1 MKLISKQTLVFGACS
16 ISALLTTTIT
26 QADLPKAFDYSK
38 ASTKYVDNTSKPK
51 RGGGGGSFQFGNV
64 ANPYFFGGTI
74 GMSRGSEYCDGEGSS
89 CEDEDTSWKLFS
101 GYKLTD
107 KISAEIAYVNLGD
120 MYREDGGD
128 RGANNADSS
137 AFSFGAVGSLPITEQ
152 FDIFAKGAATRWS
165 SSNES
170 GFGVSY
176 GLGAKMHISETTNLR
191 AEWERFPSI
200 EVNDDDDTVVNMLSV
215 GVELSTF

>member
-1 MKLISKQTLVFGACS
+1 MKLINKQTLVFGAFS
-16 ISALLTTTIT
+16 ISALLITTVTR
-26 QADLPKAFDYSK
+26 ADLPKAFDYSK
-38 ASTKYVDNTSKPK
+38 ASTKYVDNTSNS
-51 RGGGGGSFQFGNV
+51 GGGGGGFEFGNV
-64 ANPYFFGGTI
+64 ANPYYFGGTI
-74 GMSRGSEYCDGEGSS
+74 GLSRGSEYCDGEGSN
-89 CEDEDTSWKLFS
+89 CEDEDTSWKLFG

-107 KISAEIAYVNLGD
+107 KISAEIAYTNLGD
-120 MYREDGGD
+120 MHREDDGNK
-128 RGANNADSS
+128 GANNADSS

-170 GFGVSY
+170 GLGISY
-176 GLGAKMHISETTNLR
+176 GLGAKMHINETTNLR

-200 EVNDDDDTVVNMLSV
+200 EVNGDDDTAVNMLSV

>member
-1 MKLISKQTLVFGACS
+1 MKLISKQTLMFGACS

-38 ASTKYVDNTSKPK
+38 ASTKYVDNTSKPR
-51 RGGGGGSFQFGNV
+51 RGGGGFEFGNV
-64 ANPYFFGGTI
+64 ANPYYFGGTI
-74 GMSRGSEYCDGEGSS
+74 GLSRGSEYCDNGGSS
-89 CEDEDTSWKLFS
+89 CEDEDTSWKLFG

-120 MYREDGGD
+120 MHRDSSGGRNAD
-128 RGANNADSS
+128 NADSS

-165 SSNES
+165 SSDES
-170 GFGVSY
+170 GLGLSY
-176 GLGAKMHISETTNLR
+176 GLGAKMHINETTRLR

-200 EVNDDDDTVVNMLSV
+200 EVSEDEDTAVNMLSV
-215 GVELSTF
+215 GMELSTF